1 MSAFILKGRIKL
13 EMYSNEGSSVTKGQP
28 AGNIFANRI
37 VLAIMTSN
45 FLLQL
50 GIWVRNF
57 AILLYVTEI
66 TNNDPV
72 YVSLISV
79 AEFAPIFIFSFIGGT
94 FADRWKPKLTM
105 VWCDLL
111 SALSIGVVLLTLIY
125 GSWQTIFF
133 ATLVSAIL
141 SQFSMPSAMRLLKQH
156 VPGEQLQSVMAMFQ
170 SLMAIF
176 MVIGPVI
183 GALVYQKFGIYTS
196 IGVMGTMFL
205 LSGLV
210 LMFLPRD
217 MEKAK
222 TEVES
227 NFKKELAD
235 GFRYVMSSK
244 ILKSMGGVFAVC
256 GLAVGLI
263 SPLMIFVTIEN
274 LGMNKDFLQ
283 WLLMANGAGML
294 VGGGVVFAI
303 SKKISPQKLLAI
315 GIFASMIFTIG
326 IGWSTSIPLTILL
339 QVLNGMFFPCIHIG
353 INTLILKNSEE
364 AFVGRVNG
372 VLTPLFMG
380 MMVIGMSVSGIVKV
394 PLTLFGVYLVSGVL
408 FLIGSLLVVPLF
420 KIKEEDSFDQPVYE
434 GQE

>member
-1 MSAFILKGRIKL
+1 L
-13 EMYSNEGSSVTKGQP
+13 ELNSNEGSSIAKGQP
-28 AGNIFANRI
+28 SGNIFANRI
-37 VLAIMTSN
+37 VLAIMSSN

-94 FADRWKPKLTM
+94 FADRWKPKRTM

-111 SALSIGVVLLTLIY
+111 SSVSIFVVLLTLIY
-125 GSWQTIFF
+125 GSWQAIFF

-141 SQFSMPSAMRLLKQH
+141 SQFSMPSAMKLLKQH

-176 MVIGPVI
+176 MVIGPAI
-183 GALVYQKFGIYTS
+183 GTFVYQKYGIYTS
-196 IGVMGTMFL
+196 IAVMGVMFL
-205 LSGLV
+205 LSAIV
-210 LMFLPRD
+210 LMVLPRD
-217 MEKAK
+217 LEKEK
-222 TEVES
+222 TEGES
-227 NFKKELAD
+227 DFKKELGD
-235 GFRYVMSSK
+235 GFRYVMSRK
-244 ILKSMGGVFAVC
+244 VLKSMGGVFAVC

-263 SPLMIFVTIEN
+263 SPLAIFVTIEN
-274 LGMNKDFLQ
+274 LGKTKEFLQ

-294 VGGGVVFAI
+294 MGGGIVMAF
-303 SKKISPQKLLAI
+303 SKKISPQKLLAL

-326 IGWSTSIPLTILL
+326 IGWSTSIPLTIGL
-339 QVLNGMFFPCIHIG
+339 QILNGMFFPCIHIG
-353 INTLILKNSEE
+353 INTLILKNTDE

-372 VLTPLFMG
+372 VLNPLFMG
-380 MMVIGMSVSGIVKV
+380 MMVIGMSASGIVKT
-394 PLTLFGVYLVSGVL
+394 PLSLFGVYLVSGLL

-420 KIKEEDSFDQPVYE
+420 KIREEPFPQQIVE
-434 GQE
+434 VRE